1 MDISKRI
8 KIHILSENILNY
20 RQAIVKGLYINMKFQ
35 IDDLK
40 KLLHSI
46 QKKQIKEIN
55 VKSQEFELTINK
67 SNIINKQMIGLT
79 NTDISIQQNTN
90 NQASS
95 VPENQLSSRK
105 LEIYSTIVSP
115 MVGTF
120 YRSPAPGEPLFID
133 LYDIVQQKQIVCIIE
148 AMKLMNEIEAEVN
161 GEIVEI
167 LVQDGDI
174 VDCGQAL
181 MKVKPII

>member
-1 MDISKRI
+1 
-8 KIHILSENILNY
+8 
-20 RQAIVKGLYINMKFQ
+20 MKFQ

-40 KLLHSI
+40 KLLHAI

-67 SNIINKQMIGLT
+67 SDITNKKTTGLT
-79 NTDISIQQNTN
+79 NTHVSIKKSVN
-90 NQASS
+90 NRTSS
-95 VPENQLSSRK
+95 VPKNQLSNRK
-105 LEIYSTIVSP
+105 SEIYSTIVSP

-120 YRSPAPGEPLFID
+120 YRSPAPGEQSFID

-181 MKVKPII
+181 MKVKPILQ

>member
-1 MDISKRI
+1 
-8 KIHILSENILNY
+8 
-20 RQAIVKGLYINMKFQ
+20 MKFQ

-40 KLLHSI
+40 QLLHSI
-46 QKKQIKEIN
+46 QNKQIQEIS

-67 SNIINKQMIGLT
+67 SNIINKKIIGLKNT
-79 NTDISIQQNTN
+79 NVKKSTN
-90 NQASS
+90 NQTSS
-95 VPENQLSSRK
+95 VTNNELSNRK

-120 YRSPAPGEPLFID
+120 YRSPAPAEPSFID
-133 LYDIVQQKQIVCIIE
+133 LYDIVQQKQTVCIIE

-181 MKVKPII
+181 MKVKPILE